1 MQESCL
7 NDLRLH
13 TGRYPCA
20 ICDKL
25 IRSNGRKLK
34 CSLCN
39 FCYHFNCTSLTLAD
53 YKYFKSS
60 SFGWTCQTC
69 SQSTF
74 PFHSIEDNELVKLSH
89 NSNLSC
95 LCSKNSVNVILE
107 DLPVLQTMS
116 NIGNIPHLSNFDPK
130 SNTASK
136 LNFNYF
142 DIHKFHSSPEINICS
157 NKAFSL
163 LNCNIRSTQANFDN
177 PVQLLSDLNFPFNI
191 ISTSETWLRSS
202 EQIANFDLPGY
213 SFLSQATT
221 LRAGGV
227 GLYIKNGIQY
237 SVRHDLSFS
246 TDESEMLWVEI
257 ESDLNSNMICS
268 VVYRHPSSNLETFLN
283 NVCSVIGK
291 ISRERKLCLI
301 SGDFNINLLNYDKH
315 PLTED
320 FVNTFSSFFLEPQIL
335 RPTRIT
341 SHSSTLI
348 DNIFFNSIEY
358 QTVSGNLL
366 HDLTDHLP
374 NFLIIERFAFSMHKE
389 KRYKRDYSNYNEE
402 AFLNE
407 FSSTDWSDLLHG
419 LSDTTEM
426 FDKFYVKVSNVINS
440 HLPSLERN
448 LNFKQS
454 PGLPGD

>member
-7 NDLRLH
+7 NYLRLD

-34 CSLCN
+34 CTLCN
-39 FCYHFNCTSLTLAD
+39 FYYHFNCTSLTLAD

-60 SFGWTCQTC
+60 SLGWTCQTC
-69 SQSTF
+69 SQSTV
-74 PFHSIEDNELVKLSH
+74 PFHAIEDNELVKLSY

-95 LCSKNSVNVILE
+95 LSSKNSVNVILE
-107 DLPVLQTMS
+107 GLLVLQTIS
-116 NIGNIPHLSNFDPK
+116 NTVNIPHLFNFDLE
-130 SNTASK
+130 SNTPSK
-136 LNFNYF
+136 VNFNYF
-142 DIHKFHSSPEINICS
+142 DIHKFNSSPEINSSS

-163 LNCNIRSTQANFDN
+163 LNCDIRSIQANFDN
-177 PVQLLSDLNFPFNI
+177 LVQLLSDLNFPFNI
-191 ISTSETWLRSS
+191 ISISETWLRSS

-213 SFLSQATT
+213 SFLSQSTT

-237 SVRHDLSFS
+237 NVRHDLSFS
-246 TDESEMLWVEI
+246 TDESEMLWIEI
-257 ESDLNSNMICS
+257 ESDLNSNMICG
-268 VVYRHPSSNLETFLN
+268 VVYRHASSNLETFLN
-283 NVCSVIGK
+283 NFYSVIGK
-291 ISRERKLCLI
+291 ISQERKLCLI

-320 FVNTFSSFFLEPQIL
+320 FINTLSSFFLEPHIL

-341 SHSSTLI
+341 SQSSTLI

-374 NFLIIERFAFSMHKE
+374 HFPIIERFAFSMHKE
-389 KRYKRDYSNYNEE
+389 KSYKRDNSNYNE

-407 FSSTDWSDLLHG
+407 FSSTDWSNLLHG

-426 FDKFYVKVSNVINS
+426 FDKFYAKVSNVIY
-440 HLPSLERN
+440 P
-448 LNFKQS
+448 
-454 PGLPGD
+454 